1 MAGRSG
7 SANTKVGEDWR
18 HEKQAAAGAA
28 GRPRCYGWRMAMATR
43 LGSKPK
49 RRDMTGLGQRQ
60 GRKRRAGNEG
70 LGADDEHGY
79 SSTAGSGR
87 RQGKGEEGTVAPRR
101 RTGEGGAGAPRARN
115 ALNAAPGVH
124 APRSS
129 LPSLEV
135 AAGPGAQY
143 FWACWN

>member
-1 MAGRSG
+1 
-7 SANTKVGEDWR
+7 
-18 HEKQAAAGAA
+18 
-28 GRPRCYGWRMAMATR
+28 
-43 LGSKPK
+43 
-49 RRDMTGLGQRQ
+49 MTALGQRR

-101 RTGEGGAGAPRARN
+101 RTGEGGARAPRARN
-115 ALNAAPGVH
+115 ALSAAPGLH

-129 LPSLEV
+129 LPSLKV
-135 AAGPGAQY
+135 AAGPGGVP
-143 FWACWN
+143 F